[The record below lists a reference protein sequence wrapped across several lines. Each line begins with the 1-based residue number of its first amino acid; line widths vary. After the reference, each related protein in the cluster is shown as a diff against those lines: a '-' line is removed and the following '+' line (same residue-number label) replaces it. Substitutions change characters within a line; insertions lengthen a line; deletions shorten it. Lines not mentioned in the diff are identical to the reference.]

1 MISDVLFDAVEEI
14 RRYQRDMP
22 DAYESMQAEI
32 DAVTTAMDLL
42 RARLDAPPPS
52 GAAGS
57 DVARDA
63 KALRRPRGDRIDD

>member
-42 RARLDAPPPS
+42 RAKLDAPPSS
-52 GAAGS
+52 GSASS
-57 DVARDA
+57 DVARHA
-63 KALRRPRGDRIDD
+63 EAPRRPRGDRIDD